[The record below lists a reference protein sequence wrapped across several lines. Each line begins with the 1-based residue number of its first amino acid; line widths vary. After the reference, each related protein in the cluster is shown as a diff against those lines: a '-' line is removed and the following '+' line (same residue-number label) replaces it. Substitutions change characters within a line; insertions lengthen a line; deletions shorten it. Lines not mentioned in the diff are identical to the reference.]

1 MFHLL
6 SAIFS
11 APTLG
16 FGAKKTI
23 PVECL
28 KRKMARG
35 EEREQSTMMC
45 VCEEGALWLLVAQFR
60 RKVRRTFEGLSL
72 PGT

>member
-1 MFHLL
+1 ML

-11 APTLG
+11 APPLG

-23 PVECL
+23 PNGTLE
-28 KRKMARG
+28 KTNGPRRG
-35 EEREQSTMMC
+35 ERAKYNDVC
-45 VCEEGALWLLVAQFR
+45 VWRAEEGALWLLVAQFR